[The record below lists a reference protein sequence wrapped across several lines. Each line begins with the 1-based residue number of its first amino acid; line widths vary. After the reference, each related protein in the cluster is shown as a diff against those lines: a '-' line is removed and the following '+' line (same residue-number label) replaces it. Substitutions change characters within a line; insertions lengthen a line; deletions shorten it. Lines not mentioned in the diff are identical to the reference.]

1 MQFSRVQIKQGGS
14 APGNANAEMAAWLM
28 AATLLEYTLLMF

>member
-1 MQFSRVQIKQGGS
+1 MQRTNVQVKPSGGT
-14 APGNANAEMAAWLM
+14 PERANTELAALLM

>member
-1 MQFSRVQIKQGGS
+1 MQRTNVQVKQSGVTP
-14 APGNANAEMAAWLM
+14 ARANTEMAALLM